1 MKQFLSPLGITLNEH
16 QLKLFD
22 EYYQYL
28 ISENA
33 KYNLTALKEK
43 NDVYVKHFYD
53 SVALSKAIDPTNKS
67 LLDIGSGAGFP
78 SVPLKIV
85 FNTNITMVEAQKK
98 KTIFLDNLLDKL
110 ALKGKVINARIEEI
124 EPSYFN
130 SFDIVTARAV
140 APLNIL
146 IELAIPFVKE
156 GGIFIAMKGS
166 SFEVELNEA
175 KRGII
180 LLGSEIEKTVEF
192 NLPDGLGMR
201 SLIIIKKNKHIKG
214 YPRLYQHIIK
224 KPLGSEKNE

>member
-85 FNTNITMVEAQKK
+85 FDTNITMVEAQKK

-130 SFDIVTARAV
+130 SFEIGRAHV
-140 APLNIL
+140 
-146 IELAIPFVKE
+146 
-156 GGIFIAMKGS
+156 
-166 SFEVELNEA
+166 
-175 KRGII
+175 
-180 LLGSEIEKTVEF
+180 
-192 NLPDGLGMR
+192 
-201 SLIIIKKNKHIKG
+201 
-214 YPRLYQHIIK
+214 
-224 KPLGSEKNE
+224 